1 MAQARFLVQGRVQ
14 GVGFRA
20 WTKAQALALNLHGS
34 ACNRSGGDVQVIVA
48 GEAADIDALARQ
60 LWHGPRQAQVGRVDR
75 TEWAKDVAPGFVT
88 G

>member
-1 MAQARFLVQGRVQ
+1 MAQARFVVQGRVQ

-34 ACNRSGGDVQVIVA
+34 ACNRSEGDVEVIVA
-48 GEAADIDALARQ
+48 GETADIDALARQ
-60 LWHGPRQAQVGRVDR
+60 LRHGPRQAQVRRVDR
-75 TEWAKDVAPGFVT
+75 TEWVEDVASGFVT